1 VCVWGVGVGSGWSG
15 FGGGL
20 GRARGEMEDK
30 SPAPFLNSEPQKP
43 GREGAYPRCRHVSC
57 RCAKMGV
64 GEGGK
69 GRVPGR
75 AAPRVALSKQYS
87 SSCLGDGKT
96 GERVGLGAW
105 GFPVYSC
112 VYSGVFSVWY
122 PLWVSTCVRTSP
134 SPCPA

>member
-1 VCVWGVGVGSGWSG
+1 MLLCVLQMCQNGIG
-15 FGGGL
+15 
-20 GRARGEMEDK
+20 GRAWE
-30 SPAPFLNSEPQKP
+30 
-43 GREGAYPRCRHVSC
+43 
-57 RCAKMGV
+57 
-64 GEGGK
+64 

-75 AAPRVALSKQYS
+75 VAPRAALSKQYS

-122 PLWVSTCVRTSP
+122 PLRASMCV
-134 SPCPA
+134 

>member
-1 VCVWGVGVGSGWSG
+1 MPTLAAACLADVPKWGWVG
-15 FGGGL
+15 
-20 GRARGEMEDK
+20 
-30 SPAPFLNSEPQKP
+30 
-43 GREGAYPRCRHVSC
+43 
-57 RCAKMGV
+57 
-64 GEGGK
+64 

-96 GERVGLGAW
+96 GERVGLGTW

-122 PLWVSTCVRTSP
+122 PLWASLE
-134 SPCPA
+134 